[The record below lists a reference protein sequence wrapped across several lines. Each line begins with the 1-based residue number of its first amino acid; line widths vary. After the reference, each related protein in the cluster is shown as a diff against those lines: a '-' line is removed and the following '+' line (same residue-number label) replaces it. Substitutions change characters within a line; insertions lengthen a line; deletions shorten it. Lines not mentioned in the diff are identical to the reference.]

1 MSDTCLFDME
11 FEDFNKHNNL
21 NIDPISIIQE
31 IEQELSEKLFNQKSE
46 GDSKDGSLNFIEN
59 LTNNLQIEFDKTL
72 GEDADKKL
80 FIRSLTKIF
89 AIVLST
95 RADSVEK
102 IKNIKIAVKTF
113 VKICRGQ
120 NIQSDT

>member
-11 FEDFNKHNNL
+11 FEDFNKNNNL

-31 IEQELSEKLFNQKSE
+31 TEQELSEKLFNQKSE

-120 NIQSDT
+120 NIQSDA

>member
-120 NIQSDT
+120 NIQSDA

>member
-1 MSDTCLFDME
+1 MSDTCLFNME
-11 FEDFNKHNNL
+11 FEDFNKNNNL

-46 GDSKDGSLNFIEN
+46 GDSKDGPLNFIEN

-120 NIQSDT
+120 NIQSDA

>member
-21 NIDPISIIQE
+21 NIDPISIIPE

-120 NIQSDT
+120 NIQSDA

>member
-46 GDSKDGSLNFIEN
+46 GDSTDGPLNFIEN
-59 LTNNLQIEFDKTL
+59 STNNLQTEFDETL

-120 NIQSDT
+120 NIQSDA

>member
-72 GEDADKKL
+72 GKDADKKL

-120 NIQSDT
+120 NIQSDA

>member
-1 MSDTCLFDME
+1 MSDTCIFDME
-11 FEDFNKHNNL
+11 FEDFNKNNNL

-46 GDSKDGSLNFIEN
+46 GDSTDGPLNFIEN
-59 LTNNLQIEFDKTL
+59 STNNLQTEFDETL

-89 AIVLST
+89 AILLAQGPTAS
-95 RADSVEK
+95 K
-102 IKNIKIAVKTF
+102 K
-113 VKICRGQ
+113 
-120 NIQSDT
+120 